1 MREKKDATILERIK
15 QNYKIEA
22 IILTCFIIVSV
33 IRIIAFF
40 IGWDKTTVWE
50 QIRSTGI
57 IIFNPD
63 RLNLF
68 AGFFSIICGIYLAV
82 ITIIGTSII
91 GITKGLLKQKLDRDL
106 INLFMIGLIENIISV
121 ITCIIAAGVS
131 GVYFYCTLIVVF
143 LLTFVTLIKF
153 ILIIRL
159 IFLANLEKTA
169 KSIDEDEYYKQQL
182 LNTIYGIERNTK
194 QVRTDNEM

>member
-1 MREKKDATILERIK
+1 MRKKKDATILERIK

-33 IRIIAFF
+33 IRFISFI

-50 QIRSTGI
+50 LIRSTGI

-63 RLNLF
+63 RLNLL

-91 GITKGLLKQKLDRDL
+91 GITKDL
-106 INLFMIGLIENIISV
+106 F
-121 ITCIIAAGVS
+121 
-131 GVYFYCTLIVVF
+131 
-143 LLTFVTLIKF
+143 
-153 ILIIRL
+153 
-159 IFLANLEKTA
+159 EK
-169 KSIDEDEYYKQQL
+169 
-182 LNTIYGIERNTK
+182 
-194 QVRTDNEM
+194 

>member
-1 MREKKDATILERIK
+1 MRKKKDATILERIK

-22 IILTCFIIVSV
+22 IIMTCFIIVSV
-33 IRIIAFF
+33 IRFISFI

-50 QIRSTGI
+50 LIRSTGI

-63 RLNLF
+63 RLNLL

-91 GITKGLLKQKLDRDL
+91 GITKDLLKKKLDKDL

-121 ITCIIAAGVS
+121 IGCIIAAGVS
-131 GVYFYCTLIVVF
+131 GVFFYCSLIVVF

-153 ILIIRL
+153 ILIIRI
-159 IFLANLEKTA
+159 IFLANLDKTS
-169 KSIDEDEYYKQQL
+169 KNIDEDDYYKQELQ
-182 LNTIYGIERNTK
+182 TILYSIERNTR
-194 QVRTDNEM
+194 QVRTNENE

>member
-1 MREKKDATILERIK
+1 MKENKDANILERIK
-15 QNYKIEA
+15 KNYKIEA
-22 IILTCFIIVSV
+22 IILICFIIVSV

-50 QIRSTGI
+50 LIRSTGI
-57 IIFNPD
+57 IIF
-63 RLNLF
+63 
-68 AGFFSIICGIYLAV
+68 CGIYLAV

-91 GITKGLLKQKLDRDL
+91 GITKGLLEQKLDREL
-106 INLFMIGLIENIISV
+106 IDLFMIGLIENIISV
-121 ITCIIAAGVS
+121 IMCIIAAGVS
-131 GVYFYCTLIVVF
+131 GVYFYCSLIVVF
-143 LLTFVTLIKF
+143 LMTFVTLIKF

-182 LNTIYGIERNTK
+182 LTTLYSIERNTK
-194 QVRTDNEM
+194 QVRTNDEM